1 MTLTATYN
9 DDIARTRL
17 AVSGAPSDADYA
29 HFEWSTDNIN
39 WYDVRGG
46 QTVSLVSGACVL
58 DDYKFTPGV
67 TNYYRASYVDS
78 APQANLAGWTN
89 AVGVNAPVA
98 PAIPAGLSAGNLM
111 VLVSSIR
118 NSGAGVPVTPAGWT
132 PMLVSGNVGVYGRYY
147 VPGDTAPSCS
157 YTGGVANADT
167 IAMIFPFANTAITPM
182 ATLGQLNGSAQNI
195 AAPAFSSS
203 GSQSMVVAVGWK
215 QDDWTPGTVVALP
228 GFAHGGERVTTTGDD
243 AAIIF
248 DYRIITNGPLS
259 MGSSSFGITGGAA
272 AISRTLMLGLP
283 IRPYVSQDTA
293 SNVPNMTS
301 VWLKNVLRPNLNRPI
316 TPVGRIEITRK
327 SRSGVFPIVGRSNP
341 ITVTDVRGS
350 REFVLNIS
358 VADAAERDEIT
369 NTLATGDTMYLHVP
383 AGGPVSSVF
392 VLVGDTAWSDELF
405 TYQLPMTEVAEP
417 DGTLVGDT
425 VLWID
430 VVVEFATWT
439 DLIAAEATWSDVVS
453 QIADGS
459 SVIVP

>member
-1 MTLTATYN
+1 MTLTAIYN

-17 AVSGAPSDADYA
+17 TVSGAPSDADYA

-78 APQANLAGWTN
+78 APQTWVGSGGPVTGNN
-89 AVGVNAPVA
+89 ASVNPACSGSTLVGD
-98 PAIPAGLSAGNLM
+98 L
-111 VLVSSIR
+111 VLLYATIR
-118 NSGAGVPVTPAGWT
+118 NSGAGVPVQPAGWT
-132 PMLVSGNVGVYGRYY
+132 TLVDMGNAKLFGRIA
-147 VPGDTAPSCS
+147 TAPGSVAQAVTF
-157 YTGGVANADT
+157 TGGVANADT
-167 IAMIFPFANTAITPM
+167 TGQMTTLRNTSIVPAGTPSVQ
-182 ATLGQLNGSAQNI
+182 TNGSAQNI
-195 AAPAFSSS
+195 AYPASTPSVA
-203 GSQSMVVAVGWK
+203 GVYAVVLGWK
-215 QDDWTPGTVVALP
+215 QDDWSSAPTVSGWDSEAGQVA
-228 GFAHGGERVTTTGDD
+228 ATAGDD
-243 AAIIF
+243 AGHVWWVRAK
-248 DYRIITNGPLS
+248 TSTSQQPA
-259 MGSSSFGITGGAA
+259 GSWTVTGGGS
-272 AISRTLMLGLP
+272 AISKAAMAFFP
-283 IRPYVSQDTA
+283 PRPYVSQDTA

-350 REFVLNIS
+350 REFVLNVS

-425 VLWID
+425 VLWVD

-439 DLIAAEATWSDVVS
+439 DLIAAESTWSDVVS